1 MPPMSP
7 PPFPTKRML
16 GIDFFVGT
24 PAEAVAYISKHGG
37 LVVAP
42 AAPSFIALQ
51 DDPDYGRAIADAD
64 LAIADSGWAVLFW
77 RLLRHEKLTRIS
89 GLALFK
95 ALWDTADARIPGN
108 LFFILPSE
116 KAKAKTLEFVR
127 ASGYPVT
134 AEDCY
139 VAPQYQRS
147 EVSLRPRVAY
157 GPAGDQISAGS
168 PRAEAPPLPF
178 SPAGRDARA
187 SGSEGEGVGLGE
199 GRVRVEKSLTPS
211 AGIEDPNLVSTL
223 ESRKPKHVII
233 GIGGGMQ
240 DKLGSYLKHHLSY
253 HPAIYCI
260 GAAPGFVTGDQVVI
274 PMWADRFFVG
284 WMFRLAAQPRT
295 LLPRFWS
302 ARRLPGMILRYG
314 EELPGLPEDRG
325 RKSEDR
331 RQRTED
337 REQKTEI
344 TSERI
349 KNDAN

>member
-1 MPPMSP
+1 MSP

-24 PAEAVAYISKHGG
+24 AAEAIAHISNYGG
-37 LVVAP
+37 LIVAP

-51 DDPDYGRAIADAD
+51 DDPDYRRAIADAD

-77 RLLRHEKLTRIS
+77 RLLRREKLTRIS

-95 ALWDTADARIPGN
+95 ALLETADARIPGN

-116 KAKAKTLEFVR
+116 KAKTKTLEFAR
-127 ASGYPVT
+127 NSGYPIT

-139 VAPQYQRS
+139 VAPRYFS
-147 EVSLRPRVAY
+147 CSHGSVSREARERVSQKRGYRIA
-157 GPAGDQISAGS
+157 D
-168 PRAEAPPLPF
+168 
-178 SPAGRDARA
+178 DA
-187 SGSEGEGVGLGE
+187 
-199 GRVRVEKSLTPS
+199 
-211 AGIEDPNLVSTL
+211 LVAIL
-223 ESRKPKHVII
+223 EQRKPKHIII

-240 DKLGSYLKHHLSY
+240 DKLGSYLKHQLTCR
-253 HPAIYCI
+253 PAIYCI

-284 WMFRLAAQPRT
+284 WIFRFLAQPRV

-314 EELPGLPEDRG
+314 RELPEIRDQR
-325 RKSEDR
+325 SEV
-331 RQRTED
+331 
-337 REQKTEI
+337 REQKE
-344 TSERI
+344 
-349 KNDAN
+349 